1 MKLIDLPEKTKLE
14 LRFGYKKRRYNM
26 EVEIQ
31 MKIADYILIQAI
43 NSNGEPIR
51 RADMDDPELTYKT
64 ETGLFIFKAA
74 AFKLVTYKGGYMYA
88 VSSPNEAEKVN
99 RREAYRVYINDP
111 VLLKITK
118 TNQNVIE
125 LSGIL
130 KDISLTGMGII
141 LPYKGEDIKTMEI
154 ILDLTRNTNINLMG
168 DVVRIKELPNN
179 KGYLYGCQFQIQ
191 KEALSR
197 YIMSR
202 QVRNKSKNQ
211 SYKQDISLNI
221 DNI

>member
-1 MKLIDLPEKTKLE
+1 MDLPVKTKLD
-14 LRFGYKKRRYNM
+14 LRFNYKKRKYCM
-26 EVEIQ
+26 EVELQ
-31 MKIADYILIQAI
+31 MKLADYILIQAI
-43 NSNGEPIR
+43 NCNGEPISKM
-51 RADMDDPELTYKT
+51 DMNDPELTYKT
-64 ETGLFIFKAA
+64 ETGLFVFKTA
-74 AFKLVTYKGGYMYA
+74 AFKLVNYKESYMYA
-88 VSSPNEAEKVN
+88 VTSPDDAEKVN

-118 TNQNVIE
+118 TNQNIVE

-221 DNI
+221 DNT